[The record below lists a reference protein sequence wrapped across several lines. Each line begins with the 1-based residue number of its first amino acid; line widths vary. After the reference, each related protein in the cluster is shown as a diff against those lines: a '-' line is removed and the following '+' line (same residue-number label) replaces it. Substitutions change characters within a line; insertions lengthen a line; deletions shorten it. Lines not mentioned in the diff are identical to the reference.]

1 MTAPSEKDPAL
12 PAIGVIGAGMVSH
25 AYLGTISRSSEVRLK
40 AVSSRTMV
48 SAAEQAQRYGGL
60 AMTTEAMLA
69 DPEISVVVNLAPP
82 ELHHQIGR
90 AVLSADKHLY
100 TEKPFATSLSDAHDL
115 IDLADRM
122 GLKIGCAP
130 DTFLGPGHQAARKAV
145 DDGVVG
151 RIVGGSA
158 TMASRGMEHWHPNP
172 AFFYGRGGGPL
183 LDIGPYAVTQLVN
196 LLGPIAR
203 VTAIGSA
210 PRAQRTITSPSRAG
224 ETLQVDV
231 CTTVNGVL
239 LFESGANVALT
250 LSWDAPQH
258 RRPPIELFG
267 ETGTLACPD
276 PNAFGGEVLLG
287 RGEGDWTP
295 VAGEAVG
302 QGPVAAAT
310 IVSAIQTIQA
320 GLHPATGEPIGP
332 MSPPLLGDRRGLGL
346 IELARAVRQQREPRV
361 SGRLA
366 AHVLEVLLALQD
378 CAEQGGD
385 RSIVSRVVRPDPLL
399 EPIP

>member
-1 MTAPSEKDPAL
+1 MIEVLKKDPSL

-25 AYLGTISRSSEVRLK
+25 AYLGTISRSPELRLK

-48 SAAEQAQRYGGL
+48 SAAAQAQRYGGL

-90 AVLSADKHLY
+90 AVLEAGKHLY
-100 TEKPFATSLSDAHDL
+100 TEKPFATSLSDAHEL
-115 IDLADRM
+115 IALADRL

-130 DTFLGPGHQAARKAV
+130 DTFLGPGHQAARKLL

-151 RIVGGSA
+151 KIVGGAA

-183 LDIGPYAVTQLVN
+183 LDIGPYAVTQLIN
-196 LLGPIAR
+196 LLGPVER
-203 VTAIGSA
+203 VAAIGSS
-210 PRAQRTITSPSRAG
+210 PRAQRTVTSPTRAG
-224 ETLQVDV
+224 QTIQVEV

-250 LSWDAPQH
+250 LSWDVRQH
-258 RRPPIELFG
+258 RRPPIELYG

-276 PNAFGGEVLLG
+276 PNAFGGEVSLG
-287 RGEGDWTP
+287 RGQGDWTTI
-295 VAGEAVG
+295 AGEPG
-302 QGPVAAAT
+302 GTGPLDAAT
-310 IVSAIQTIQA
+310 IVNAMQTIEA
-320 GLHPATGEPIGP
+320 GLHPATGQPIGP
-332 MSPPLLGDRRGLGL
+332 TSPPILGDRRGLGL
-346 IELARAVRQQREPRV
+346 IELVRAIREQREPRV

-366 AHVLEVLLALQD
+366 AHVLEILLALEA
-378 CAEQGGD
+378 CAEHGGD
-385 RSIVSRVVRPDPLL
+385 RSVTSRVARPAPLS